1 MNPDKRHIFSP
12 RCNNRLT
19 IKRILDQNIF
29 QTNDEFVFD
38 HTKSPKIYYQNQPS
52 LKGQSKIFVNNADQ
66 SKACYVFKSL
76 PGLAVHSD
84 G

>member
-1 MNPDKRHIFSP
+1 MFS
-12 RCNNRLT
+12 
-19 IKRILDQNIF
+19 NIF
-29 QTNDEFVFD
+29 FKMSTFTKTKISSKLMMIFKFVFD

-52 LKGQSKIFVNNADQ
+52 LKGESKIFVNNADQ

-76 PGLAVHSD
+76 PWLAVDSD